1 MKYFLTFII
10 TLLPLISS
18 AQSTKL
24 LEIDASSFEPVQTDV
39 LSGVAI
45 DKIGTDPSRRP
56 CARIKMHVN
65 RMSKEEIN
73 GLSVRTVG
81 GSVVVTKCVVASEG
95 NGLIIEL
102 TAKAPTRFYL
112 HHEKYGDSNEVSLN
126 LEGNKEYRLE
136 ASLNT
141 TYSVVV
147 HSNVS
152 EAEVYIDGEYKG
164 MTDNGH
170 TLTVKEVF
178 PGKHSIKVSRG
189 SFTNVAQVEIN
200 GDNVF
205 FRLDLETGQK
215 RRNVVTFKIEPG
227 GALLKID
234 GEVYGNVDKQ
244 EISASLSEGEHT
256 YIVSADMYHEEEG
269 TIVVGGSGLVKE
281 IKLKPAYGWMQVSDK
296 GDLKGASVYVDGK
309 FLGTAPIKTDKLSSG
324 EHVVRVEQK
333 LYKHLE
339 QKITISD
346 LQTLNFTPVMD
357 PDFATVELRSVSN
370 DGDIYVNGEYKGPSP
385 WTGRLVFG
393 THNFEVR
400 KVNHSSNSV
409 IKEITPLSERGRI
422 QLPDPTPILGKLNIV
437 SKPSGADV
445 SVDNKYI
452 GRTPLQ
458 LDFLVGTHELSIRK
472 EGYHAERRKVEI
484 NENGQTKVAVTL
496 SDVMDLSSEGAANC
510 YIVSS
515 SGVYTFP
522 TVIGNSAISVGRV
535 TSAVVLWESFGTN
548 RTPLVGDLI
557 STVTYSDGMIT
568 FRTNKTFRE
577 GNAVIA
583 AKNAKGKILWSW
595 HIWFTDQPHEQV
607 YYNNAG
613 IMMDRNLGATSAT
626 PGEVGT
632 LGLLYQWGRKDP
644 FLGSSSISDEI
655 QAKSTI
661 AWPSPQSSE
670 NFSKYTR
677 IGRIAYAIAHP
688 TTFITYNQNNYDWC
702 YTSRQIFN
710 STKNKRWKKLSGA
723 KSIYD
728 PCPAGWRIHNG
739 GRKGVW
745 AQAKNS
751 SFFERKAE
759 FTHNYSSV
767 FKGMNFSGKL
777 GSESTIWYPASG
789 YIDART
795 GYLISVGSSGGYWSA
810 SPYWCFA
817 YYQGISYNGVV
828 YPASSG
834 CRADAYSVRCI
845 KE

>member
-1 MKYFLTFII
+1 MKRLIIFITFLI
-10 TLLPLISS
+10 PLVTS
-18 AQSTKL
+18 AQSSKL
-24 LEIDASSFEPVQTDV
+24 LEIDPATFAPVQTDV

-45 DKIGTDPSRRP
+45 DKIGMDPSRRP
-56 CARIKMHVN
+56 CARIKMHIN

-102 TAKAPTRFYL
+102 TAKSPSRFYL

-189 SFTNVAQVEIN
+189 SFTKVAQVEIN

-309 FLGTAPIKTDKLSSG
+309 FLGTAPIKTDRLSSG
-324 EHVVRVEQK
+324 EHVVRIEQK
-333 LYKHLE
+333 LYKPLE
-339 QKITISD
+339 QKIIISD
-346 LQTLNFTPVMD
+346 LQTLDFTPVMD
-357 PDFATVELRSVSN
+357 SNFATVELRSVSN

-385 WTGRLVFG
+385 WIGRLVFG

-400 KVNHSSNSV
+400 KVNHTSNSV

-437 SKPSGADV
+437 SQPSGADV

-458 LDFLVGTHELSIRK
+458 LDFLVGPHEISIRK
-472 EGYHAERRKVEI
+472 GGYHAERRKVEI
-484 NENGQTKVAVTL
+484 NENEQTKVAVTL

-548 RTPLVGDLI
+548 QTPLVGDLI

-644 FLGSSSISDEI
+644 FLGSSSISYNI

-677 IGRIAYAIAHP
+677 IGRIAYAIANP
-688 TTFITYNQNNYDWC
+688 TTFIRGNTNNYDWC

-728 PCPAGWRIHNG
+728 PCPVGWRIHKG

-795 GYLISVGSSGGYWSA
+795 GDLISVGSSGGYWSA

-828 YPASSG
+828 CPASSG
-834 CRADAYSVRCI
+834 SRADAYSVRCI

>member
-1 MKYFLTFII
+1 MRYFLTFIL
-10 TLLPLISS
+10 TLLPFLSS
-18 AQSTKL
+18 AQSSNL
-24 LEIDASSFEPVQTDV
+24 LEIDASSFAPVQTDA

-45 DKIGTDPSRRP
+45 DKIGMDPSKRP
-56 CARIKMHVN
+56 CARIKMHIN
-65 RMSKEEIN
+65 RMTKEEIE
-73 GLSVRTVG
+73 GISVRPIG
-81 GSVVVTKCVVASEG
+81 GSVVVTKRIVAADG

-102 TAKAPTRFYL
+102 TAKEHTRFYL
-112 HHEKYGDSNEVSLN
+112 HHDKYGDSNEVSLN
-126 LEGNKEYRLE
+126 LEGNREYRLE

-147 HSNVS
+147 QSNVS

-164 MTDNGH
+164 VTDDAH
-170 TLTVKEVF
+170 TLTVKDVF
-178 PGKHSIKVSRG
+178 PGKHSIKVVRG
-189 SFTNVAQVEIN
+189 SFTNVAQVEVN
-200 GDNVF
+200 ADNVF

-215 RRNVVTFKIEPG
+215 RRHVVTFKIEPG
-227 GALLKID
+227 EALLKID

-256 YIVSADMYHEEEG
+256 YIVSSDMYHEEEG

-296 GDLKGASVYVDGK
+296 GDLKGASVYIDGK
-309 FLGTAPIKTDKLSSG
+309 FLGTAPIKTDRLSSG
-324 EHVVRVEQK
+324 EHVVRIEQK
-333 LYKHLE
+333 LYKPLE
-339 QKITISD
+339 QKIIISD
-346 LQTLNFTPVMD
+346 LQTLDFTPVMD
-357 PDFATVELRSVSN
+357 SNFATVELRSVSN

-400 KVNHSSNSV
+400 KVNHTSNGV
-409 IKEITPLSERGRI
+409 IKEITPLSEQGRI

-437 SKPSGADV
+437 SQPSGADV

-452 GRTPLQ
+452 GKTPLQ
-458 LDFLVGTHELSIRK
+458 LDFLVGTHEMSIRK

-484 NENGQTKVAVTL
+484 NENEQTKVAVTL

-522 TVIGNSAISVGRV
+522 TVIGNSAMSVGRV
-535 TSAVVLWESFGTN
+535 ASAVVLWESFGTN

-626 PGEVGT
+626 PGDAGA

-644 FLGSSSISDEI
+644 FLGSSRISRSTI
-655 QAKSTI
+655 AKSTI
-661 AWPSPQSSE
+661 TWPSTVSTNSSRGTVSYVTA
-670 NFSKYTR
+670 N
-677 IGRIAYAIAHP
+677 P
-688 TTFITYNQNNYDWC
+688 TTFVTAPSWPYDWH
-702 YTSRQIFN
+702 YSSRDNTLWTTSDK
-710 STKNKRWKKLSGA
+710 S

-728 PCPAGWRIHNG
+728 PCPSGWRVPDG
-739 GRKGVW
+739 GSSGVW
-745 AQAKNS
+745 KKAGFDDTTYDRKNEGMSFSIS
-751 SFFERKAE
+751 SPSK
-759 FTHNYSSV
+759 T
-767 FKGMNFSGKL
+767 
-777 GSESTIWYPASG
+777 WYPASG
-789 YIDART
+789 FRSEFGGGLRGVGNYGDYWYA
-795 GYLISVGSSGGYWSA
+795 SPGSSSDSA
-810 SPYWCFA
+810 HYLAFNSDGDVNPS
-817 YYQGISYNGVV
+817 YYFYSRANG
-828 YPASSG
+828 
-834 CRADAYSVRCI
+834 YSVRCI
-845 KE
+845 RE

>member
-1 MKYFLTFII
+1 
-10 TLLPLISS
+10 
-18 AQSTKL
+18 
-24 LEIDASSFEPVQTDV
+24 
-39 LSGVAI
+39 
-45 DKIGTDPSRRP
+45 
-56 CARIKMHVN
+56 
-65 RMSKEEIN
+65 
-73 GLSVRTVG
+73 
-81 GSVVVTKCVVASEG
+81 
-95 NGLIIEL
+95 
-102 TAKAPTRFYL
+102 
-112 HHEKYGDSNEVSLN
+112 
-126 LEGNKEYRLE
+126 
-136 ASLNT
+136 
-141 TYSVVV
+141 
-147 HSNVS
+147 
-152 EAEVYIDGEYKG
+152 
-164 MTDNGH
+164 
-170 TLTVKEVF
+170 
-178 PGKHSIKVSRG
+178 
-189 SFTNVAQVEIN
+189 
-200 GDNVF
+200 
-205 FRLDLETGQK
+205 
-215 RRNVVTFKIEPG
+215 
-227 GALLKID
+227 
-234 GEVYGNVDKQ
+234 
-244 EISASLSEGEHT
+244 
-256 YIVSADMYHEEEG
+256 MYHEEAG

-309 FLGTAPIKTDKLSSG
+309 FLGTAPIKTDRLSSG
-324 EHVVRVEQK
+324 EHVVRIEQK
-333 LYKHLE
+333 LYKPLE
-339 QKITISD
+339 QKIIISD
-346 LQTLNFTPVMD
+346 LQTLDFTPVMD
-357 PDFATVELRSVSN
+357 SNFATVELRSVSN

-385 WTGRLVFG
+385 WTGRLIFG

-400 KVNHSSNSV
+400 KVNHTSNSV

-437 SKPSGADV
+437 SQPSGADV

-458 LDFLVGTHELSIRK
+458 LDFLVGTHEMSIRK

-484 NENGQTKVAVTL
+484 NENEQTKVAVTL

-548 RTPLVGDLI
+548 QTPLVGDLI

-613 IMMDRNLGATSAT
+613 IMMDRNLGATSAK
-626 PGEVGT
+626 PGDVGA

-677 IGRIAYAIAHP
+677 IGSIAYAISNP
-688 TTFITYNQNNYDWC
+688 TTFIRGNTNNYDWC

-710 STKNKRWKKLSGA
+710 STKNRRWKKLSGA

-728 PCPAGWRIHNG
+728 PCPAGWRIHKG

-759 FTHNYSSV
+759 YTHTYNSTN
-767 FKGMNFSGKL
+767 KGMNFSGKL

-789 YIDART
+789 YIDAST

-828 YPASSG
+828 CPASSG